1 MEYVVRVGWTGET
14 YSAILVNEDDP
25 RDIICEGLGETE
37 ERALSDLED
46 KRKKYD
52 GAVIFPTIFFLFPYE
67 LS

>member
-37 ERALSDLED
+37 EKALSDLED
-46 KRKKYD
+46 KRKSMM
-52 GAVIFPTIFFLFPYE
+52 GL
-67 LS
+67 